1 MEMYSEELK
10 AKAQK
15 VKWLFTDVDGTLTD
29 GLVYYGASGEALKAF
44 SLRDGSGVFLL
55 KQAGIKFGII
65 TGEDSLIVEQRAKKL
80 KADKLILNAVPKVE
94 VLKRFLESELISFEN
109 VAFIGDGIND
119 VKLINK
125 AGVGLAVGDAHPLA
139 KENADIVCAN
149 YGGEGA
155 FLEAVEILLD
165 LRGES
170 VKDIIE
176 RAL

>member
-55 KQAGIKFGII
+55 KQVGIKFGII
-65 TGEDSLIVEQRAKKL
+65 TGEDSPIVEQRAKKL
-80 KADKLILNAVPKVE
+80 KADKLIMNAVPKVE
-94 VLKRFLESELISFEN
+94 ALKLFLESEHLSLQN

-119 VKLINK
+119 VKLLK
-125 AGVGLAVGDAHPLA
+125 VAGLGFAVGDAHPLA
-139 KENADIVCAN
+139 REYSDIVCTN
-149 YGGEGA
+149 YGGKGA
-155 FLEAVEILLD
+155 FLEAVEILLN
-165 LRGES
+165 LRGENI
-170 VKDIIE
+170 KDTIE
-176 RAL
+176 RML